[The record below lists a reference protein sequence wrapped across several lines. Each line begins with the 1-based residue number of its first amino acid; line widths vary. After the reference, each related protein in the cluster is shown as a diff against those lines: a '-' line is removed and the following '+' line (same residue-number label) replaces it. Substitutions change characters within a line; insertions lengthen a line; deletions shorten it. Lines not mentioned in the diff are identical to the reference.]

1 MSVSQSA
8 KDVESVVIEF
18 SFSWKG
24 ISVWTGIWVRLMCF
38 TVNFK
43 DTDCSCIVGSQVYK
57 AFGGHAFLKHYHV
70 LGPSTYGI

>member
-24 ISVWTGIWVRLMCF
+24 ISVWIGIWV
-38 TVNFK
+38 
-43 DTDCSCIVGSQVYK
+43 
-57 AFGGHAFLKHYHV
+57 
-70 LGPSTYGI
+70 